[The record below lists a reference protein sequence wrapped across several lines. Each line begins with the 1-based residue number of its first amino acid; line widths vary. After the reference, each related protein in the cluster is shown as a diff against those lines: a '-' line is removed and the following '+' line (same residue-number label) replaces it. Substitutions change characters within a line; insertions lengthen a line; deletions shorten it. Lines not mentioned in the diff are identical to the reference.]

1 MGCRFSKPNDAEAE
15 ARRAMAS
22 SRPVAAPPA
31 RQKAMEDARLKAEYE
46 AARANGAPNDTVRE
60 SKEGERGGGDP
71 PTSNLKSQISNL
83 KSSIVNPQTSNL
95 KISNPKSLGWAA

>member
-46 AARANGAPNDTVRE
+46 AARANGAPNDTVRDA
-60 SKEGERGGGDP
+60 KEGEGGGSARGAAARARGESARDSLSDVRCP
-71 PTSNLKSQISNL
+71 PPPAGGEPPGAL
-83 KSSIVNPQTSNL
+83 
-95 KISNPKSLGWAA
+95 

>member
-46 AARANGAPNDTVRE
+46 AARANGAPNDTVRDA
-60 SKEGERGGGDP
+60 KEGKRGREGGARAARRRARAGGSRALRARA
-71 PTSNLKSQISNL
+71 TL
-83 KSSIVNPQTSNL
+83 
-95 KISNPKSLGWAA
+95 SLSL